1 MFILSFIVMLSI
13 SLFLSL
19 PLPPSSLY
27 YYPDLAYPFLLN
39 SLGLVLAS
47 SLLKSLL
54 FDPLHILLR
63 HFDPNINSNLSQQNV
78 TSKPKKKLCF

>member
-1 MFILSFIVMLSI
+1 MLSI

-27 YYPDLAYPFLLN
+27 YYPDFAYPFLLT

-54 FDPLHILLR
+54 FDPLHIS
-63 HFDPNINSNLSQQNV
+63 FIIATLSSKYQLEFIAAAKNV
-78 TSKPKKKLCF
+78 TSKFKKKLWF